1 MRKPT
6 VTGVAESDHAAPA
19 SAPVSRLVESGPTTR
34 AAGAGDHPEGQE
46 PGAYR
51 RTISPTG
58 RDRAR
63 PLIGRSA
70 RIAGDPG
77 ERSRPQR
84 GRCGRSESQPAQ
96 RAAYPATQSLTNGGI
111 RAPPGL
117 ALH

>member
-19 SAPVSRLVESGPTTR
+19 SAPVSGLVESGPTTR

-58 RDRAR
+58 RDRTR
-63 PLIGRSA
+63 PHIGMSVKVLATYRGTA
-70 RIAGDPG
+70 GIAGPASDDHDP
-77 ERSRPQR
+77 EIRDCDRPACEGGSHAA
-84 GRCGRSESQPAQ
+84 GR
-96 RAAYPATQSLTNGGI
+96 
-111 RAPPGL
+111 
-117 ALH
+117 